1 MQLYGHRPYED
12 EPDARPLPDDRLAG
26 GAVADIFDA
35 LAGCL
40 VDTRIEP
47 DLEDLLWGVVNIFHR
62 AGERIERELDKN
74 ELAQRSLQREQDG
87 SEIRSVE
94 LERAIAEGI
103 TMRSEEHTS
112 ELQSLMRTS
121 YA

>member
-1 MQLYGHRPYED
+1 MQTYGP
-12 EPDARPLPDDRLAG
+12 PPLGGGPAARPLPCDRLAG
-26 GAVADIFDA
+26 GAFADIFEA

-47 DLEDLLWGVVNIFHR
+47 GLGDLLWGVVNIFHR

-94 LERAIAEGI
+94 LERA
-103 TMRSEEHTS
+103 RSEERRVGKECVSTCRSRWSPYH
-112 ELQSLMRTS
+112 
-121 YA
+121 

>member
-1 MQLYGHRPYED
+1 MCFLFVLMLLRPPRSTRTDTLFPY
-12 EPDARPLPDDRLAG
+12 PTLFRS
-26 GAVADIFDA
+26 FDA

-94 LERAIAEGI
+94 LERA
-103 TMRSEEHTS
+103 RSEERRVGKECVSTCRSRWSPYH
-112 ELQSLMRTS
+112 
-121 YA
+121 